1 MENYKDTWRV
11 IMTAKELAQKL
22 LALPEWQQELDIFV
36 WDSQNSITM
45 TTDIEIN
52 YNKRDNCMDLEGG
65 F

>member
-1 MENYKDTWRV
+1 
-11 IMTAKELAQKL
+11 MTAKELAQKL